1 MANNSL
7 EPLSADAFANRT
19 VVMSGGSRGIGLAIS
34 IALAERGANIVL
46 LAKTDTPHPKLPGT
60 IHTAVEE
67 IQKTGAKAIGVVGDV
82 RNVEDVQR
90 AVDTAV
96 SNFGG
101 IDIVVH
107 NASVINEAKTADLP
121 LKRYD
126 LMQGVNVRGMFAL
139 TQAALPHLIKSPS
152 AQILSISPPL
162 NMSPHWLGKFPA
174 YTLSK
179 YGMTVLALGF
189 ADEFA
194 QHGIAVNC
202 LWPETTI
209 ATAAVKNL
217 QVDPDAASH
226 AREPEVMA
234 DAAALVLA
242 RKATETGECLI
253 DADVLTGHGVSDLS
267 VYGGVEPLDYDFYVD
282 R

>member
-1 MANNSL
+1 
-7 EPLSADAFANRT
+7 
-19 VVMSGGSRGIGLAIS
+19 MSGGSRGIGLAIS

-139 TQAALPHLIKSPS
+139 TQAALPHLIASDD

-217 QVDPDAASH
+217 QADPDAASH

-267 VYGGVEPLDYDFYVD
+267 AYGGVEPLDYDFYVD

>member
-1 MANNSL
+1 MSNTSL
-7 EPLSADAFANRT
+7 ESLAAEVFSNRT
-19 VVMSGGSRGIGLAIS
+19 VVMSGGSRGIGLAIAV
-34 IALAERGANIVL
+34 ALAQRGANIVL

-60 IHTAVEE
+60 IHTAVDE
-67 IQKTGAKAIGVVGDV
+67 IVNAGGKAVGVVGDV
-82 RNVEDVQR
+82 RSVEDVER

-96 SNFGG
+96 STFGG
-101 IDIVVH
+101 VDIVVH

-139 TQAALPHLIKSPS
+139 TQAALPHLTASDA

-194 QHGIAVNC
+194 DRNIAVNC

-217 QVDPDAASH
+217 QDDPEATAH

-234 DAAALVLA
+234 DAAALILA
-242 RKATETGECLI
+242 RPTSSTGQCLI
-253 DADVLTGHGVSDLS
+253 DADVLKEHGVVDLS
-267 VYGGVEPLDYDFYVD
+267 VYGGSEPLDYDFYVD

>member
-7 EPLSADAFANRT
+7 KSLAPNAFANRT

-34 IALAERGANIVL
+34 IALAEQGANIVL

-60 IHTAVEE
+60 IYTAVEE
-67 IQKTGAKAIGVVGDV
+67 VERSGGKAVGVVGDV

-96 SNFGG
+96 ATFGG
-101 IDIVVH
+101 VDIVVH

-139 TQAALPHLIKSPS
+139 TQAALPHLIASPA

-194 QHGIAVNC
+194 EHEIAVNC

-217 QVDPDAASH
+217 QSDPEATSH

-234 DAAALVLA
+234 DAAALILS
-242 RKATETGECLI
+242 RATSATGEWLI
-253 DADVLTGHGVSDLS
+253 DADVLKESGVKDLS
-267 VYGGVEPLDYDFYVD
+267 VYGGVEPLDYDFYID

>member
-7 EPLSADAFANRT
+7 ESLSADAFANRT

-96 SNFGG
+96 STFGG

-139 TQAALPHLIKSPS
+139 TQAALPHLIASDD

-217 QVDPDAASH
+217 QADPDAASH

-267 VYGGVEPLDYDFYVD
+267 AYGGVEPLDYDFYVD

>member
-7 EPLSADAFANRT
+7 ESLSADAFANRT

-96 SNFGG
+96 SDFGG

-139 TQAALPHLIKSPS
+139 TQAALPHLIASDD

-217 QVDPDAASH
+217 QADPDAASH

-267 VYGGVEPLDYDFYVD
+267 AYGGVEPLDYDFYVD